1 MLVGGARAWKPVIF
15 IQVLHKRTWRSHDN
29 AKKGLAAAL
38 AVGLLS
44 RDRAVAAVL
53 DDC

>member
-1 MLVGGARAWKPVIF
+1 METYLQLKSF
-15 IQVLHKRTWRSHDN
+15 SLHKRSHDN